1 MEGEGGMQ
9 EKKEEREGGG
19 NGVMSARELAKVCGE
34 GVWEGGSRSGGGGAA
49 AGGGEEVEA
58 EIRELQFPSSCR
70 GRPLL
75 RHDLGDRR
83 SGYVRHAY
91 EAFSY

>member
-1 MEGEGGMQ
+1 
-9 EKKEEREGGG
+9 
-19 NGVMSARELAKVCGE
+19 
-34 GVWEGGSRSGGGGAA
+34 
-49 AGGGEEVEA
+49 VEA